1 MATAKAMR
9 SIIVIKFSIK
19 IRAPTSFSPKYKFDF
34 DAIYSIYMEY
44 LENPVFDPKTGVF
57 ALKIDVS
64 GPKTFHLVSFMKFR
78 IFDFDALRKIRKKMC
93 FKFRLSQ
100 GLSYSSMLIH
110 SKARSKIS
118 ESEWSHLRQTL
129 CAQILSY

>member
-1 MATAKAMR
+1 
-9 SIIVIKFSIK
+9 
-19 IRAPTSFSPKYKFDF
+19 
-34 DAIYSIYMEY
+34 MEY

-78 IFDFDALRKIRKKMC
+78 IFDFDALQKIRKKMC